1 MLRLVV
7 AEAALAQGNAASA
20 HTLMRVVSAHW
31 PHSAAVWN
39 VYARVAAALGGLRH
53 NLKFFAPLRSKHP
66 SCLPLA
72 LLTAHSHSLT
82 VTPCRPCSQ
91 RPLFRCYSGG
101 GFALIK
107 EHFMLLC
114 PIPLLQALEMW
125 LHTPCLCVIYI
136 VRLHP
141 W

>member
-91 RPLFRCYSGG
+91 QP
-101 GFALIK
+101 
-107 EHFMLLC
+107 LLC
-114 PIPLLQALEMW
+114 TWTGAAAYALRVLQLLDEATHCHLQKRGHLF
-125 LHTPCLCVIYI
+125 
-136 VRLHP
+136 
-141 W
+141 